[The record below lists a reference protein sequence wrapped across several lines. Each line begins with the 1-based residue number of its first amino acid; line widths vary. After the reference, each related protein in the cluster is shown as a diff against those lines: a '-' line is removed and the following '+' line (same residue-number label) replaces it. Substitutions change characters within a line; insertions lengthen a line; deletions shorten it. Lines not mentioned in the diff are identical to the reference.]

1 MPRLNLTRLCANAE
15 DDIVYALECDEKINY
30 DDDDDDVAPQMAG
43 MPGLAIGGGGGP
55 DGQLL
60 DEYDSLID
68 PFGRDGWDSPEPDIH
83 IECLMPS
90 GIVVPLDVLKDETLE
105 NIKQVGRW
113 VALFTGGGG
122 VSCGYGF
129 AVGG

>member
-1 MPRLNLTRLCANAE
+1 
-15 DDIVYALECDEKINY
+15 
-30 DDDDDDVAPQMAG
+30 MAG

-113 VALFTGGGG
+113 VVLFRGGGG
-122 VSCGYGF
+122 SVVVMDLPSVVNMLTRWEVAGKE
-129 AVGG
+129 